1 MSTYRVLTPIY
12 HGDSIVSTFLN
23 VNQEKALEG
32 VFSVIVELKL
42 GKCPHLC
49 ALVEVVAAGL
59 RLGVGSVAAR
69 AAAAEGADG
78 VDAEAVR
85 AQIRAQRALVNIP
98 PQRTQTLVHTQLP
111 ANIDNFWLLYL
122 YQNNH
127 LFRKYPSQN

>member
-1 MSTYRVLTPIY
+1 MKLGQRRKGHKGRAGGSSRFQP
-12 HGDSIVSTFLN
+12 G
-23 VNQEKALEG
+23 EG
-32 VFSVIVELKL
+32 PSRVFSVIVELKL

-111 ANIDNFWLLYL
+111 ANIDNFWLVYL